1 MKVRDCLMLIRAEHG
16 VIPYPERLRAW
27 QALVNADKL
36 HLLTD
41 RERRKADKLLKQGLI
56 LPKGYSRLC

>member
-1 MKVRDCLMLIRAEHG
+1 MFAITEHG
-16 VIPYPERLRAW
+16 VIPYLERLLAW

-36 HLLTD
+36 HLLSD